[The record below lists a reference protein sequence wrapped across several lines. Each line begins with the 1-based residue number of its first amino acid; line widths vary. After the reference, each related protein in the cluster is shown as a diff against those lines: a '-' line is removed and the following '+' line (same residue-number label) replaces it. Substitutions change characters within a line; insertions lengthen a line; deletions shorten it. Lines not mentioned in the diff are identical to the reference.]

1 MWSKLQRLHQITV
14 QTDLTDDFDY
24 LNITHFFMPK
34 VIHIMSVI
42 IYDPYAVKLFVQI
55 WNP

>member
-1 MWSKLQRLHQITV
+1 MWSKLQTHHQTTV
-14 QTDLTDDFDY
+14 RTDITDDFDY

-34 VIHIMSVI
+34 IICIMSVI
-42 IYDPYAVKLFVQI
+42 IYDPYAVKLFLQI

>member
-1 MWSKLQRLHQITV
+1 MILIILMLYIF
-14 QTDLTDDFDY
+14 L
-24 LNITHFFMPK
+24 MPK

>member
-1 MWSKLQRLHQITV
+1 MHMLQTLHQTTV
-14 QTDLTDDFDY
+14 KTDLTDDFNY
-24 LNITHFFMPK
+24 LNVTHIFFMPK